1 MTGTH
6 DLPTIAGWWRGRDLD
21 WNRQLGR
28 AVSDDVEETR
38 ARARS
43 GWWDSFTAGV
53 AHGPQP
59 APDDGDPVVDA
70 ALGFVGRT
78 PCHLAI
84 VPLED
89 VVGLVEQPNLPGT
102 TTQHPNWR
110 RRMPADAAT
119 LLAQPA
125 VAAHVATLNAS
136 RTA

>member
-1 MTGTH
+1 
-6 DLPTIAGWWRGRDLD
+6 
-21 WNRQLGR
+21 
-28 AVSDDVEETR
+28 
-38 ARARS
+38 
-43 GWWDSFTAGV
+43 
-53 AHGPQP
+53 
-59 APDDGDPVVDA
+59 
-70 ALGFVGRT
+70 
-78 PCHLAI
+78 